1 MKKWGSKMILIL
13 LCAIISAETL
23 YIATFPCTW
32 GYSLYVD
39 EVFIGS
45 LKDQNQLTKLL
56 EDIKEPYITE
66 NTRSCEFFEN
76 ITIEKEKFLKKQ
88 LTTFTPE
95 QIASKLTANKE
106 VATLYTVRRGDT
118 WSEIAEKHGQTSKEL
133 LALNPGYNINKLKIG
148 DKLIISPTI
157 PYLSVVTTEQQTYI
171 DDLPYD
177 ITYVDNG
184 ISFIGSNYCRILQP
198 GKCGTAEVT
207 ATITYLNGRET
218 NRKIISSVMIVE
230 PVDEIRQI
238 ISNE

>member
-88 LTTFTPE
+88 LITFTPE
-95 QIASKLTANKE
+95 QIASKN
-106 VATLYTVRRGDT
+106 
-118 WSEIAEKHGQTSKEL
+118 
-133 LALNPGYNINKLKIG
+133 
-148 DKLIISPTI
+148 
-157 PYLSVVTTEQQTYI
+157 
-171 DDLPYD
+171 
-177 ITYVDNG
+177 
-184 ISFIGSNYCRILQP
+184 
-198 GKCGTAEVT
+198 
-207 ATITYLNGRET
+207 
-218 NRKIISSVMIVE
+218 
-230 PVDEIRQI
+230 
-238 ISNE
+238 